1 MKRNKLLKE
10 LEKHGIHPSGRKVRS
25 DKNKTH
31 KMTAVERKPRSDIGS
46 KRSTYNKRSPEFNK
60 KIFNTLIASNFKD
73 GEDLLQRDD
82 NGIFPPQITH
92 YYKRVYKTSGG
103 YRSSTRRSNHPEQL
117 RWKWWM
123 SEYENSTGNTKK
135 QWATRIQN
143 WYFIEEADILLWS
156 YEEWA
161 WAYFTQIGGVLN
173 SQLSDNFIKLYY
185 NSYLKGDYGRPKRD
199 KNDYIIWER

>member
-1 MKRNKLLKE
+1 MKRNKLLEELKE
-10 LEKHGIHPSGRKVRS
+10 QGIHPSGRKVRS
-25 DKNKTH
+25 DKGKTH
-31 KMTAVERKPRSDIGS
+31 EMTAVERKQRSDKNS
-46 KRSTYNKRSPEFNK
+46 KRANYNKASPQFNK
-60 KIFNTLIASNFKD
+60 KVFDTLIARNYKD

-92 YYKRVYKTSGG
+92 YYKKVYNTAGG

-117 RWKWWM
+117 RWRWWI

-143 WYFIEEADILLWS
+143 WYFIEEADILLWT

-173 SQLSDNFIKLYY
+173 SRLSDKFVMLHY
-185 NSYLKGDYGRPKRD
+185 NSYLKGDYGRPERD
-199 KNDYIIWER
+199 KDDYIIWKR